1 MPPLYQDP
9 LSAVPGAWRWLDLVR
24 ALVEVSC
31 EGWALALVA
40 LAVYSFLEA
49 EVKGVLK
56 SFLPLGLALLAAGGV
71 ALLARTLGGMP
82 RPVDASGH
90 AVAALLRRSFPSA
103 QVSAVAVFV
112 TYTTLVYG
120 RRALPVT
127 AVATA
132 LGVAHALAGAHWA
145 ADLAG
150 GGIVGLAL
158 GITAYALTL
167 RASPDGHVAR
177 CRPRRHR
184 PASVAPPGSP

>member
-9 LSAVPGAWRWLDLVR
+9 LSAVPGAWRWLDLAR

-31 EGWALALVA
+31 EGWALALLA

-56 SFLPLGLALLAAGGV
+56 AFLPLGLALLAAGAI

-82 RPVDASGH
+82 RPVEGTGH
-90 AVAALLRRSFPSA
+90 AVAALLRRAFPSA
-103 QVSAVAVFV
+103 QVSAVAVFA
-112 TYTTLVYG
+112 TYTALVYG
-120 RRALPVT
+120 RRGLPVA
-127 AVATA
+127 AVAAA
-132 LGVAHALAGAHWA
+132 LGVAHGLAGAHWA

-150 GGIVGLAL
+150 GGIVGVAL
-158 GITAYALTL
+158 GVAAYALTL
-167 RASPDGHVAR
+167 RVSPDGHVAR

-184 PASVAPPGSP
+184 AASVAPPGSP